1 MYLVGG
7 IILLP
12 IAIFFL
18 DKKTFTENPFTF
30 LPLPTPIVLTLWVYF
45 GTYYKIENK
54 ELVYRSA
61 FFRGKIDIQS
71 VKEIINGKTMWS
83 GTKPATGRNGL
94 IVKYNKYDEVY
105 ITPENK
111 DAMISDL
118 LSINAKIKITEYP
131 GTV

>member
-1 MYLVGG
+1 
-7 IILLP
+7 
-12 IAIFFL
+12 
-18 DKKTFTENPFTF
+18 
-30 LPLPTPIVLTLWVYF
+30 
-45 GTYYKIENK
+45 
-54 ELVYRSA
+54 
-61 FFRGKIDIQS
+61 
-71 VKEIINGKTMWS
+71 MWS